1 MYMLYDRPD
10 EGVRK
15 YASCITI
22 IMMPRTST
30 CTHTGIV
37 YMQETAYTME
47 ILYCYYMK
55 IYESLTEGT

>member
-1 MYMLYDRPD
+1 MYMLSDRPD

-37 YMQETAYTME
+37 YMQETA
-47 ILYCYYMK
+47 
-55 IYESLTEGT
+55 